1 MDLVGLLIFLDS
13 SATTLSNCN
22 HVALAGV
29 FSFILLT
36 QKILTEATR
45 EKLIRHICLCSYVKN
60 CEIKMENLRNVWEC
74 LLISHAFNL
83 IDEEEFVILY
93 DLNSSKNQDFPY
105 YKYCHFDIDTL
116 DDADCIAELRFL
128 ENNVSFIKES
138 LQIVENAICGNRPVA
153 FRGRSRVYIVKTF
166 LLSNFRSSAI
176 FDLCQ
181 WYDKSCR
188 MQLVLICR
196 WFIIALPA

>member
-60 CEIKMENLRNVWEC
+60 CEIKMENLRNV
-74 LLISHAFNL
+74 
-83 IDEEEFVILY
+83 
-93 DLNSSKNQDFPY
+93 
-105 YKYCHFDIDTL
+105 
-116 DDADCIAELRFL
+116 
-128 ENNVSFIKES
+128 
-138 LQIVENAICGNRPVA
+138 
-153 FRGRSRVYIVKTF
+153 
-166 LLSNFRSSAI
+166 
-176 FDLCQ
+176 
-181 WYDKSCR
+181 
-188 MQLVLICR
+188 
-196 WFIIALPA
+196 